1 MQVFELIISPFYYI
15 VEQFFLLGYK
25 LTDDYGV
32 AIILLSFA
40 ISLLLLPIFILIE
53 RSKKKDDALKR
64 RMQPL
69 LAEIKRCYKG
79 QERYYYIRTLHR
91 QHGYNSFKSLV
102 PVLSLLLQIPFF
114 IAAYQFLEHFEPLAG
129 QSFLFINDLS
139 EPDGLLGSI
148 NLLPIIM
155 TVVNLV
161 TAYFYTR
168 NGDKAERKQ
177 MLVVAGIFLALL
189 YNFPSG
195 LVLYWTMNN
204 VFSFFRLFITN
215 PEVFRRSERKKG
227 PGVFSVASL
236 KARLI
241 PLLPNLLRVFAVLA
255 LAVMLSQLHW
265 SFMHNFNDIALRIAV
280 TVIGSL
286 VLTGL
291 IALFLLAYNEKIKAG
306 VKKFRG

>member
-1 MQVFELIISPFYYI
+1 MMYFFNLIFAPFEFI
-15 VEQFFLLGYK
+15 VREIYLFSYSI
-25 LTDDYGV
+25 TENYGMS
-32 AIILLSFA
+32 IILLSFA

-53 RSKKKDDALKR
+53 RSKKKDDAVKR
-64 RMQPL
+64 RMKPL
-69 LAEIKRCYKG
+69 LEEIKRCYKG

-177 MLVVAGIFLALL
+177 MLVVAGVFLVLL

-215 PEVFRRSERKKG
+215 PEVFRKSESVADLWSTVKTTLRARIAFLRARY
-227 PGVFSVASL
+227 PRAFSFYYDQIRPRRTVSITVFSLLLLLILAS
-236 KARLI
+236 
-241 PLLPNLLRVFAVLA
+241 
-255 LAVMLSQLHW
+255 
-265 SFMHNFNDIALRIAV
+265 
-280 TVIGSL
+280 
-286 VLTGL
+286 
-291 IALFLLAYNEKIKAG
+291 
-306 VKKFRG
+306 